1 MSARALEFIIPGD
14 LHSASGGYVYDRT
27 MISGLRQ
34 LGWQVGVHRLDASF
48 PSPTADALAQAAS
61 VFAALPDQACVLIDG
76 LALGA
81 MPQLIAAHSRRLAM
95 VALIHMPLGSE
106 FGIEPA
112 VAECRRQHE
121 REALQLVCHVIVT
134 SRITER
140 TFASDGV
147 DESRLS
153 VVEPGVWR
161 APIARGLHERSAP
174 QDGAGI
180 VELLCVATVQEG
192 KGHELLID
200 ALAPLA
206 HLPWHLTC
214 IGSLT
219 RSPSTVQRLEKRLQ
233 RFGLVERVALLGE
246 LPHAALSERYLAA
259 DLFVLPTLRE
269 SYGMAVA
276 ESLAHGLPVIGTR
289 TGAIPE
295 LVGATAGVLV
305 DPGDRDALHV
315 ALERTLTD
323 SALRTSLRR
332 AALEARVR
340 LPLWSQ
346 ACERM
351 ARILERVC
359 EHAARGRDAH

>member
-14 LHSASGGYVYDRT
+14 LESASGGYVYDRT
-27 MISGLRQ
+27 MIAGLRR
-34 LGWQVGVHRLDASF
+34 LGWHVGVHALDASF
-48 PSPTADALAQAAS
+48 PSPTADALAQAAR

-95 VALIHMPLGSE
+95 VALIHMPLASE

-112 VAECRRQHE
+112 LAERRRRQE
-121 REALQLVCHVIVT
+121 REALQLVRHVIVT
-134 SRITER
+134 SLITER
-140 TFASDGV
+140 ALANDGV

-161 APIARGLHERSAP
+161 ASIEPGLQERSALHGG
-174 QDGAGI
+174 DGI
-180 VELLCVATVQEG
+180 VKLLCVATVHEG

-206 HLPWHLTC
+206 HLRWQLTC

-219 RSPSTVQRLEKRLQ
+219 RSPATVQRLESRLKH
-233 RFGLVERVALLGE
+233 FGLFERVGLVGE
-246 LPHAALSERYLAA
+246 VPHAALSERYLAA

-276 ESLAHGLPVIGTR
+276 ESLAHGLPVVSTR

-295 LVGATAGVLV
+295 LVGAAAGLLV
-305 DPGDRDALHV
+305 DPGDRDALHA
-315 ALERTLTD
+315 ALKRTLTD
-323 SALRTSLRR
+323 GALRTSLRS
-332 AALEARVR
+332 AALDVGRR
-340 LPLWSQ
+340 LTLWSQ

-359 EHAARGRDAH
+359 EHAARERDAF